1 MKKNDVFTVT
11 IEDMGEDGAGIGKTD
26 GYTWF
31 IKDALIGD
39 VIQASV
45 MKMKK
50 NYGFARLVKI
60 LEPAPARVEPRCP
73 VARACGGCQLQEL
86 DYREQLRFKE
96 RKVYNIETS
105 HLNHQGPIEHGEEQH
120 ESCGCSHCGNATEAQ
135 VEVMLFASRTCPN
148 CKRAAE
154 HLDRCLS

>member
-60 LEPAPARVEPRCP
+60 LEPAPGRVEARCP

-96 RKVYNIETS
+96 RKVYN
-105 HLNHQGPIEHGEEQH
+105 HLKRVDRMLWSWSPSSAGKTPGVT
-120 ESCGCSHCGNATEAQ
+120 ATRPSIRWAWERTG
-135 VEVMLFASRTCPN
+135 SRRRDFMRDVPTP
-148 CKRAAE
+148 
-154 HLDRCLS
+154 

>member
-60 LEPAPARVEPRCP
+60 LEPAPGRVEPRCP
-73 VARACGGCQLQEL
+73 VARACGGGCQLQEL
-86 DYREQLRFKE
+86 DYGEQLRFKE
-96 RKVYNIETS
+96 KGLQSFKEDRRHGPPGVPAGG
-105 HLNHQGPIEHGEEQH
+105 QGKRPRAFWMPWSWSPSSAWRTPGVT
-120 ESCGCSHCGNATEAQ
+120 ATRPSIRWAWE
-135 VEVMLFASRTCPN
+135 RT
-148 CKRAAE
+148 
-154 HLDRCLS
+154 DS

>member
-50 NYGFARLVKI
+50 NYGFARLAKI
-60 LEPAPARVEPRCP
+60 LEPAPGRVEAQCP

-96 RKVYNIETS
+96 RKVYN
-105 HLNHQGPIEHGEEQH
+105 HLKRIAC
-120 ESCGCSHCGNATEAQ
+120 SCRRTGKRPRAFWMPWSWSPSSAWRTLGVTATRPSIRWAWE
-135 VEVMLFASRTCPN
+135 RT
-148 CKRAAE
+148 
-154 HLDRCLS
+154 DS

>member
-26 GYTWF
+26 GYIWF

-60 LEPAPARVEPRCP
+60 LEPAPGRVEPRCP

-96 RKVYNIETS
+96 RKVYN
-105 HLNHQGPIEHGEEQH
+105 HLKRIGGMDRLFRRRTGKRPRAFWMPWSWSPSSAWRTPGVT
-120 ESCGCSHCGNATEAQ
+120 ATRPSIRWAWE
-135 VEVMLFASRTCPN
+135 RT
-148 CKRAAE
+148 
-154 HLDRCLS
+154 DS